1 MSRGTRTALIAIAMI
16 ALILLAGKCAYS
28 AGEFM
33 GAN

>member
-1 MSRGTRTALIAIAMI
+1 MNRNARNGLIAIALI

-28 AGEFM
+28 AGEFV